1 MNQVIPFDKIQE
13 IQDDIICLLHDI
25 PESHPGKARREMEK
39 RLSIR
44 SKELDSLKLAYPL
57 VHFSI

>member
-1 MNQVIPFDKIQE
+1 MNQVIPFNKIQE
-13 IQDDIICLLHDI
+13 VQNDIIGLLHDI
-25 PESHPGKARREMEK
+25 PESNRGKVRREMEK